1 MGENHVTKSHY
12 HPEELIYA
20 RGTLT
25 YISKKGIRFS
35 CEQGYVKEKDMDKS
49 VKFLVSIICGLGL
62 YLGIFALGSPS
73 LAANF
78 SYGDYAAALKAF
90 VNDQGMVNYR
100 GLKASP
106 QQLNAFVAALGQV
119 DPQVY
124 RGWGDK
130 EKIAFWINAY
140 NALTLKAIID
150 HYPIQSSFFGSFAYP
165 RNSIRQI
172 PGVWDK
178 LRFRVMGR
186 EMTLDEIE
194 HATLRKEFNEP
205 RIHLALVCAAMGC
218 PPLRNE
224 PYIGKKLDQQL
235 DDQARHFL
243 ANPRKFAINRDQS
256 KVYLSPIFKWFGE
269 DFVKTYGTD
278 REFAKFSPAERA
290 VLNYFVKFV
299 NEKDREYLLQGSYAI
314 SYLDYDWSLNEQ

>member
-1 MGENHVTKSHY
+1 MVKSY
-12 HPEELIYA
+12 IA
-20 RGTLT
+20 RITA
-25 YISKKGIRFS
+25 
-35 CEQGYVKEKDMDKS
+35 
-49 VKFLVSIICGLGL
+49 
-62 YLGIFALGSPS
+62 GIFLWGIIFGSIFFGS
-73 LAANF
+73 LQAANPLDDDF
-78 SYGDYAAALKAF
+78 AAVLKTY
-90 VNDQGMVNYR
+90 VNQQGMVNYR
-100 GLKASP
+100 GLKSNRGKLVSFAAAIDALSP
-106 QQLNAFVAALGQV
+106 
-119 DPQVY
+119 DVY
-124 RGWGDK
+124 RKWSEK

-150 HYPIQSSFFGSFAYP
+150 HYPIKAGFFKALAYP

-178 LRFRVMGR
+178 LRFSVMGR

-224 PYIGKKLDQQL
+224 PYAGEKLDQQL

-243 ANPRKFAINRDQS
+243 ANPRKFAINPSQG
-256 KVYLSPIFKWFGE
+256 KVYLSPIFKWFGG

-278 REFAKFSPAERA
+278 KEFAGFSPAERA
-290 VLNYFVKFV
+290 VLNFIVKYV
-299 NEKDREYLLQGSYAI
+299 NERDREFLLRGAYSI

>member
-1 MGENHVTKSHY
+1 MGTS
-12 HPEELIYA
+12 I
-20 RGTLT
+20 
-25 YISKKGIRFS
+25 
-35 CEQGYVKEKDMDKS
+35 
-49 VKFLVSIICGLGL
+49 KFLASIICGLGL
-62 YLGIFALGSPS
+62 HLGILVLGSPS

-100 GLKASP
+100 GLKANP
-106 QQLNAFVAALGQV
+106 QQLNAFVAALGQL

-124 RGWGDK
+124 RGWGEK
-130 EKIAFWINAY
+130 EKITFWINAY

-150 HYPIQSSFFGSFAYP
+150 HYPISAGFFKALAYP

-172 PGVWDK
+172 PGVWDG

-224 PYIGKKLDQQL
+224 PYIGEKLDQQL
-235 DDQARHFL
+235 DDQARRFL
-243 ANPRKFAINRDQS
+243 ANPRKFAINPSQS

-278 REFAKFSPAERA
+278 KGVAKFSPAERA